1 MWSSRANSLENHPS
15 HTARQSPLTVD
26 KSPMGHRSHRTGLW
40 SPSASKYQCRRRLL
54 NPQGKLHQHHGDCG
68 YRPPFLGNIGDSYRQ
83 LQVMKRSENCSRKFR
98 LFQESK
104 QGKHVAKKILIEF
117 DRYWV
122 MHPGQNV
129 GIKVFFL
136 DSCAQVSYLEIFLVF
151 TLQFSS
157 LDLYLLSISCF
168 LLAGAPILP
177 LVSHCFASHS
187 VSQCQGTWETVG
199 VAVLSV
205 RSLLVHGYRVREDA
219 GILRHPNTWRC
230 ELQVQVHGGIL
241 QPGNALHASAI
252 SWNPRG
258 KIFVSN

>member
-1 MWSSRANSLENHPS
+1 
-15 HTARQSPLTVD
+15 
-26 KSPMGHRSHRTGLW
+26 
-40 SPSASKYQCRRRLL
+40 
-54 NPQGKLHQHHGDCG
+54 
-68 YRPPFLGNIGDSYRQ
+68 
-83 LQVMKRSENCSRKFR
+83 MKRSENCSRKFR

-168 LLAGAPILP
+168 LLAGAPILS

-187 VSQCQGTWETVG
+187 VSQCLTVSRDVG
-199 VAVLSV
+199 NRWS
-205 RSLLVHGYRVREDA
+205 
-219 GILRHPNTWRC
+219 
-230 ELQVQVHGGIL
+230 GG
-241 QPGNALHASAI
+241 ALGSFSACP
-252 SWNPRG
+252 WLPCP
-258 KIFVSN
+258 

>member
-1 MWSSRANSLENHPS
+1 
-15 HTARQSPLTVD
+15 
-26 KSPMGHRSHRTGLW
+26 
-40 SPSASKYQCRRRLL
+40 
-54 NPQGKLHQHHGDCG
+54 
-68 YRPPFLGNIGDSYRQ
+68 
-83 LQVMKRSENCSRKFR
+83 
-98 LFQESK
+98 
-104 QGKHVAKKILIEF
+104 
-117 DRYWV
+117 

-219 GILRHPNTWRC
+219 GFLRHPNT
-230 ELQVQVHGGIL
+230 
-241 QPGNALHASAI
+241 
-252 SWNPRG
+252 
-258 KIFVSN
+258 